1 MLMSVRV
8 SKRAIRDVGKGVP
21 RELSKLSSHHMRVLE
36 NQVKFNVLKSRQE
49 VMIMIKKESMKME
62 KFC

>member
-8 SKRAIRDVGKGVP
+8 SKRAIRDVGKGVTQ
-21 RELSKLSSHHMRVLE
+21 ELSKLSSHHMRVLE